1 MMFSHEVAY
10 EHSMQ
15 DVFMIQLY
23 NYFGIVKKGVG
34 GKKNFFEFYFKN
46 ILNSMQI
53 HEILPRFNTGIIF
66 SVVLLVKLKIAPKY
80 EWEICILG

>member
-1 MMFSHEVAY
+1 
-10 EHSMQ
+10 
-15 DVFMIQLY
+15 
-23 NYFGIVKKGVG
+23 
-34 GKKNFFEFYFKN
+34 
-46 ILNSMQI
+46 MQI